1 MNDGLNARDLRMVN
15 EQREGVADHRGAPQL
30 AILLGCDAP
39 RTDATAGRH
48 HDGRYPS
55 RHRIHSYFSMSRRWA
70 NFSMSRRWAKARG
83 AADGRCTGLAR
94 LCPRRPTS
102 LQQWHRWTA
111 WAKAESK
118 IVSKLQRLGRLCPPL
133 YQRESVLW

>member
-39 RTDATAGRH
+39 RTDATASRH

-55 RHRIHSYFSMSRRWA
+55 RHRIHSYFSMSRRVGKGAWH
-70 NFSMSRRWAKARG
+70 SRWQVHWPCAPLPTPSDFASAMAPMDRVGKG
-83 AADGRCTGLAR
+83 GKQNR
-94 LCPRRPTS
+94 LK
-102 LQQWHRWTA
+102 TA
-111 WAKAESK
+111 TT
-118 IVSKLQRLGRLCPPL
+118 RPPL
-133 YQRESVLW
+133 PTLRPQHSFLHP

>member
-1 MNDGLNARDLRMVN
+1 MNDGLSRRDLRMVN
-15 EQREGVADHRGAPQL
+15 EQREGVADHRGAPKL

-39 RTDATAGRH
+39 RTDATASRH

-55 RHRIHSYFSMSRRWA
+55 RHRIHSYFSMSRRMGKGAWH
-70 NFSMSRRWAKARG
+70 SRWQVHWPCAPLP
-83 AADGRCTGLAR
+83 T
-94 LCPRRPTS
+94 PPTS

-118 IVSKLQRLGRLCPPL
+118 IVSNCNASAAFAHPTSPQHSLLHP
-133 YQRESVLW
+133 